1 MYSKK
6 EIDFYEYLFNTNK
19 TKGNEFINGGEVVSL
34 FLKAKLQK
42 EILKQIWD
50 VASLRK
56 DKTLNKEEFFLACRN
71 VALAQIGR
79 PLSNILANNINNNI
93 PLPIFEGIL
102 YIPMN
107 TNNNTNGEDDD
118 EFVSIEDEPNKAIK
132 PKETIQQA
140 EINLLNNLMKEYAVG
155 TAIDEKKKMEEIK
168 RKADEEEKKKKDEE
182 MKKQY
187 EEFKPKKNLDD
198 LFNLLGDLPGMNQP
212 QKQEVDNNNN
222 VSNNNNFSSN
232 DNNVVNVNVQQNI
245 DNKEVNDDD
254 DDFISVGEDNP
265 QNEDM
270 QNKDNVVNNDT
281 NVNAINN
288 FNFDQQPPGTFDL
301 PKNVTNIF
309 NENRNATVFTNNM
322 DIGLQMN
329 NIQTVSENIINNN
342 TNFEFEN
349 ENTKEKEQQ
358 IYVQKDDQQKQ
369 VTLNSLM
376 DNFDFSQPPQQHSDS
391 NTNEFQSQQ
400 QFQQNEIPNQI
411 ITEQQNNLN
420 DDDFCEVEEDKPEE
434 EQSNKL
440 SIEINNN
447 KISHEI
453 EEIAQEKPIENQ
465 DETENNQPKQ
475 TENEKPQEEIKKPS
489 ILELTP
495 LDFLNEFKKEIS
507 PQQQPTQT
515 EQATN
520 DENPFEFVEVQED
533 IQETSTA
540 PKQIEDPLEIIFKP
554 PTSEEKFIS
563 NLTLMQSKIISEIQI
578 NIEYLEEI
586 NKFAQKKIT
595 KSLINSNKKLIDFI
609 NGTIHLLLVFNK
621 LSHAANYLKLPKTAS
636 EHTKMYN
643 KAYYMILELSESD
656 NFKEII
662 DDNLLTLLK
671 NIKSHK
677 HELLENPHN
686 KICMICLH
694 ELPNDDNNIKQANVF
709 GMYFHI
715 TCINI
720 WLNLIDTNSPFK
732 I

>member
-79 PLSNILANNINNNI
+79 PLSSILSNDINNNI
-93 PLPIFEGIL
+93 PLPIFEGVL
-102 YIPMN
+102 YIPMS

-155 TAIDEKKKMEEIK
+155 NTIDEKKKMEEIK

-212 QKQEVDNNNN
+212 QTQEVDH
-222 VSNNNNFSSN
+222 NNNNFSSN
-232 DNNVVNVNVQQNI
+232 NNNVVNVNVQQNI
-245 DNKEVNDDD
+245 DNKEGIDDD
-254 DDFISVGEDNP
+254 DDFVSVGEDNP
-265 QNEDM
+265 QNEGI

-281 NVNAINN
+281 NGNVINN

-309 NENRNATVFTNNM
+309 NENGNATAFTNNM
-322 DIGLQMN
+322 DIDLQMN
-329 NIQTVSENIINNN
+329 NTQAVSENTNNN
-342 TNFEFEN
+342 NQTNFEFET
-349 ENTKEKEQQ
+349 ENNKGKEQQ
-358 IYVQKDDQQKQ
+358 IYAQKDNQQKQ
-369 VTLNSLM
+369 VTLNSLI
-376 DNFDFSQPPQQHSDS
+376 DNFDFSQPPQQQSDI
-391 NTNEFQSQQ
+391 NNNEFQSQQ
-400 QFQQNEIPNQI
+400 PFQQNEIQSQI

-420 DDDFCEVEEDKPEE
+420 DDDFCEVEEDKQEE

-440 SIEINNN
+440 ATENNN
-447 KISHEI
+447 NIMAHEI
-453 EEIAQEKPIENQ
+453 EEIAQEKPIENNVQ
-465 DETENNQPKQ
+465 NENEDDQPKQ
-475 TENEKPQEEIKKPS
+475 NENEKPQEEIKKPS

-520 DENPFEFVEVQED
+520 DENAFEFVEVQED
-533 IQETSTA
+533 IQEISIP

-554 PTSEEKFIS
+554 PTSKEKFIS
-563 NLTLMQSKIISEIQI
+563 NLTLMQSTIMSEIQI

-595 KSLINSNKKLIDFI
+595 KSLINSNKKLTDFI
-609 NGTIHLLLVFNK
+609 NGTIHLLLTFNK
-621 LSHAANYLKLPKTAS
+621 LSHAANYLKLPKTTS
-636 EHTKMYN
+636 EHNKIYN
-643 KAYYMILELSESD
+643 KAYYMILELSESN

-671 NIKSHK
+671 NIKSNK

-694 ELPNDDNNIKQANVF
+694 ELPNDDSNIKQTNVF

>member
-1 MYSKK
+1 
-6 EIDFYEYLFNTNK
+6 
-19 TKGNEFINGGEVVSL
+19 
-34 FLKAKLQK
+34 
-42 EILKQIWD
+42 
-50 VASLRK
+50 
-56 DKTLNKEEFFLACRN
+56 
-71 VALAQIGR
+71 
-79 PLSNILANNINNNI
+79 
-93 PLPIFEGIL
+93 
-102 YIPMN
+102 
-107 TNNNTNGEDDD
+107 
-118 EFVSIEDEPNKAIK
+118 
-132 PKETIQQA
+132 
-140 EINLLNNLMKEYAVG
+140 
-155 TAIDEKKKMEEIK
+155 
-168 RKADEEEKKKKDEE
+168 
-182 MKKQY
+182 
-187 EEFKPKKNLDD
+187 
-198 LFNLLGDLPGMNQP
+198 
-212 QKQEVDNNNN
+212 
-222 VSNNNNFSSN
+222 
-232 DNNVVNVNVQQNI
+232 
-245 DNKEVNDDD
+245 
-254 DDFISVGEDNP
+254 
-265 QNEDM
+265 
-270 QNKDNVVNNDT
+270 
-281 NVNAINN
+281 
-288 FNFDQQPPGTFDL
+288 
-301 PKNVTNIF
+301 
-309 NENRNATVFTNNM
+309 M

-554 PTSEEKFIS
+554 PTSKEKFIS

-636 EHTKMYN
+636 KHTKMYN

-671 NIKSHK
+671 NMKSHK
-677 HELLENPHN
+677 HELLENSHN